1 MNAKITRLF
10 LITALAGLAFRGMS
24 AQVRTIYTSRA
35 ADASFFSS
43 APLEDIKAGT
53 NRASAAMNT
62 RTGEVLFVV
71 PVKSFVFE
79 KNLMQEH
86 FNEQY
91 MESDRYPEARFDGV
105 IVNWQGLPETKTE
118 ISVRG
123 KLTIHGITR
132 QVTEKAT
139 LEPAGDG
146 FLGSSTFQV
155 RLVDYNIRIPRIL
168 TRNIAEEVQ
177 VTVSAEFRPL

>member
-10 LITALAGLAFRGMS
+10 LITALAGLVFRGMS

-53 NRASAAMNT
+53 KKASAAMNT

-123 KLTIHGITR
+123 KLTIH
-132 QVTEKAT
+132 EKAT